1 MNAMKKLILTAIAA
15 AAIVSCSDWT
25 QTEPL
30 EPVVRYPWQES
41 PQLWEEYKAS
51 VREYKERDHSIIYA
65 RLENSPEKVTN
76 EKHFL
81 RSLPDSLDIVTL
93 TNAAA
98 FSQHD
103 AEDLAWVQSFGTK
116 VLYHIDTDEN
126 PDGVQTAVSSVAA
139 NGLNGFSFTAVY
151 KFGDQTHSDAISAVI
166 DRLVQAR
173 SEGQLLVFEGNPLA
187 IPADKRESI
196 DYYVLNCVDYEKIH
210 NINLGVYEAVEKCGL
225 PAEKILLSAKVGA
238 IIEDESKS
246 KVDALS
252 EMTERVVTY
261 GNLGGLAVYDI
272 EKDYYHYD
280 GNYVALRGA
289 IQTLNPSK

>member
-116 VLYHIDTDEN
+116 VLYHIADFSAAE
-126 PDGVQTAVSSVAA
+126 AAISSVKA
-139 NGLNGFSFTAVY
+139 NGLDGFSFTASY
-151 KFGDQTHSDAISAVI
+151 KFGDQEHTAAISAMI
-166 DRLVQAR
+166 DRLVSAK

-210 NINLGVYEAVEKCGL
+210 NINRGVYEAVEKCGL

>member
-116 VLYHIDTDEN
+116 VLYHIADFSAAE
-126 PDGVQTAVSSVAA
+126 AAISSVKA
-139 NGLNGFSFTAVY
+139 NGLDGFSFTASC
-151 KFGDQTHSDAISAVI
+151 KFGDQEHTAAISAMI
-166 DRLVQAR
+166 DRLVSAK

>member
-15 AAIVSCSDWT
+15 ATMVSCSDWT

-41 PQLWEEYKAS
+41 PHLWEEYKAS

-116 VLYHIDTDEN
+116 VLYHIADFGAAE
-126 PDGVQTAVSSVAA
+126 AAISSVKA
-139 NGLNGFSFTAVY
+139 NGLDGFSFTASY
-151 KFGDQTHSDAISAVI
+151 KFGDQEHTAAISAMI
-166 DRLVQAR
+166 DRLVSAK
-173 SEGQLLVFEGNPLA
+173 SEGQLLVFEGNPMA
-187 IPADKRESI
+187 IPADKRDVM
-196 DYYVLNCVDYEKIH
+196 DY
-210 NINLGVYEAVEKCGL
+210 
-225 PAEKILLSAKVGA
+225 
-238 IIEDESKS
+238 
-246 KVDALS
+246 
-252 EMTERVVTY
+252 
-261 GNLGGLAVYDI
+261 
-272 EKDYYHYD
+272 
-280 GNYVALRGA
+280 
-289 IQTLNPSK
+289 

>member
-116 VLYHIDTDEN
+116 VLYHIADFSAAE
-126 PDGVQTAVSSVAA
+126 AAISSVKA
-139 NGLNGFSFTAVY
+139 NGLDGFSFTASY
-151 KFGDQTHSDAISAVI
+151 KFGDQEYTAAISAMI
-166 DRLVQAR
+166 DRLVSAK
-173 SEGQLLVFEGNPLA
+173 SGGQLLVFEGNPLA

>member
-98 FSQHD
+98 VSQHD

-116 VLYHIDTDEN
+116 VLYHIADFSAAE
-126 PDGVQTAVSSVAA
+126 AAISSVKA
-139 NGLNGFSFTAVY
+139 NGLDGFSFTASY
-151 KFGDQTHSDAISAVI
+151 KFGDQEHTAAISAMI
-166 DRLVQAR
+166 DRLVSAK

>member
-116 VLYHIDTDEN
+116 VLYHIADFSAAE
-126 PDGVQTAVSSVAA
+126 AAISSVKA
-139 NGLNGFSFTAVY
+139 NGLDGFSFTASY
-151 KFGDQTHSDAISAVI
+151 KFGDQEHTAAISAMI
-166 DRLVQAR
+166 DRLVSAK

-210 NINLGVYEAVEKCGL
+210 NINLGVYDAVEKCGL

>member
-116 VLYHIDTDEN
+116 VLYHSADFSAAEAAI
-126 PDGVQTAVSSVAA
+126 SSVKA
-139 NGLNGFSFTAVY
+139 NGLDGFSFTASY
-151 KFGDQTHSDAISAVI
+151 KFGDQEHTAAISAMI
-166 DRLVQAR
+166 DRLVSAK

-289 IQTLNPSK
+289 IKTLNPSK

>member
-1 MNAMKKLILTAIAA
+1 MKQTIIITTLLLLTA
-15 AAIVSCSDWT
+15 CSDWT

-116 VLYHIDTDEN
+116 VLYHIADF
-126 PDGVQTAVSSVAA
+126 GAA
-139 NGLNGFSFTAVY
+139 EA
-151 KFGDQTHSDAISAVI
+151 AISAMI
-166 DRLVQAR
+166 DRLVSAK
-173 SEGQLLVFEGNPLA
+173 SEGQLLVFEGNPMA
-187 IPADKRESI
+187 IPADKRDVI
-196 DYYVLNCVDYEKIH
+196 DYYVLNCIDYDKAH
-210 NINLGVYEAVEKCGL
+210 NINIAVYESLEKCAL
-225 PAEKILLSAKVGA
+225 PKDRLLLSAKVGA
-238 IIEDESKS
+238 VLETESKA
-246 KVDALS
+246 KVDALT
-252 EMTERVVTY
+252 EMTGRVVTY
-261 GNLGGLAVYDI
+261 GDLGGLAVYDI
-272 EKDYYHYD
+272 EKDYYHFD
-280 GNYVALRGA
+280 GNYVAVRTA

>member
-116 VLYHIDTDEN
+116 VLYHIADFSAAE
-126 PDGVQTAVSSVAA
+126 AAISSVKA
-139 NGLNGFSFTAVY
+139 NGLDGFSFTASY
-151 KFGDQTHSDAISAVI
+151 KFGDQEHTAAISAMI
-166 DRLVQAR
+166 DRLVSAK

-196 DYYVLNCVDYEKIH
+196 DYYVLNCVEYEKMH

>member
-65 RLENSPEKVTN
+65 CLENSPEKVTN

-116 VLYHIDTDEN
+116 VLYHIADFSAAE
-126 PDGVQTAVSSVAA
+126 AAISSVKA
-139 NGLNGFSFTAVY
+139 NGLDGFSFTASY
-151 KFGDQTHSDAISAVI
+151 KFGDQEHTAAISAMI
-166 DRLVQAR
+166 DRLVSAK
-173 SEGQLLVFEGNPLA
+173 SEGQLLVFEGNSLA

>member
-41 PQLWEEYKAS
+41 PQIWEEYKAS

-116 VLYHIDTDEN
+116 VLYHIADFGAAE
-126 PDGVQTAVSSVAA
+126 AAISSVKA
-139 NGLNGFSFTAVY
+139 NGLDGFSFTASY
-151 KFGDQTHSDAISAVI
+151 KFGDQEHTAAISAMI
-166 DRLVQAR
+166 DRLVSAK
-173 SEGQLLVFEGNPLA
+173 SEGQLLVFEGNPMA
-187 IPADKRESI
+187 IPADKRDVI
-196 DYYVLNCVDYEKIH
+196 DYYVLNCIDYDKAH
-210 NINLGVYEAVEKCGL
+210 NINIAVYESLEKCAL
-225 PAEKILLSAKVGA
+225 PPV
-238 IIEDESKS
+238 
-246 KVDALS
+246 
-252 EMTERVVTY
+252 
-261 GNLGGLAVYDI
+261 
-272 EKDYYHYD
+272 
-280 GNYVALRGA
+280 
-289 IQTLNPSK
+289 

>member
-103 AEDLAWVQSFGTK
+103 AEDLARVQSFGTK
-116 VLYHIDTDEN
+116 VLYHIADFSAAE
-126 PDGVQTAVSSVAA
+126 AAISSVKA
-139 NGLNGFSFTAVY
+139 NGLDGFSFTASY
-151 KFGDQTHSDAISAVI
+151 KFGDQEHTAAISAMI
-166 DRLVQAR
+166 DRLVSAK

>member
-1 MNAMKKLILTAIAA
+1 MNAMKKLILTAIAT

-103 AEDLAWVQSFGTK
+103 VEDLAWVQSFGTK
-116 VLYHIDTDEN
+116 VLYHIADFSAAE
-126 PDGVQTAVSSVAA
+126 AAISSVKA
-139 NGLNGFSFTAVY
+139 NGLDGFSFTASY
-151 KFGDQTHSDAISAVI
+151 KFGDQEHTAAISAMI
-166 DRLVQAR
+166 DRLVSAK

-196 DYYVLNCVDYEKIH
+196 DYYVLNCVEYEKMH

>member
-116 VLYHIDTDEN
+116 VLYHIADFSAAE
-126 PDGVQTAVSSVAA
+126 AAISSVKA
-139 NGLNGFSFTAVY
+139 NGLDGFSFTASY
-151 KFGDQTHSDAISAVI
+151 KFGDQEHTAAISAMI
-166 DRLVQAR
+166 DRLVSAK

-196 DYYVLNCVDYEKIH
+196 DDYVLNCVDYEKIH

>member
-116 VLYHIDTDEN
+116 VLYHIADFSAAE
-126 PDGVQTAVSSVAA
+126 AAISSVKA
-139 NGLNGFSFTAVY
+139 NGLDGFSFTASY
-151 KFGDQTHSDAISAVI
+151 KFGDQEHTAAISAMI
-166 DRLVQAR
+166 DRLVSAK
-173 SEGQLLVFEGNPLA
+173 SEGQLLVFEGNSLA

>member
-41 PQLWEEYKAS
+41 PHLWEEYKAS

-116 VLYHIDTDEN
+116 VLYHIADFGAAE
-126 PDGVQTAVSSVAA
+126 TAISSVKA
-139 NGLNGFSFTAVY
+139 NGLDGFSFTASY
-151 KFGDQTHSDAISAVI
+151 KFGDQEHTAAISAMI
-166 DRLVQAR
+166 DRLVSAK
-173 SEGQLLVFEGNPLA
+173 SEGQLLVFEGNPMS
-187 IPADKRESI
+187 IPADKRDVI
-196 DYYVLNCVDYEKIH
+196 DYYVLNCIDYDKAH
-210 NINLGVYEAVEKCGL
+210 NINIAVYESLEKCAL
-225 PAEKILLSAKVGA
+225 PKDRLLLSAKVGA
-238 IIEDESKS
+238 VLETESKA
-246 KVDALS
+246 KVDALT
-252 EMTERVVTY
+252 EMTGRVVTY
-261 GNLGGLAVYDI
+261 GDLGGLAVYDI
-272 EKDYYHYD
+272 EKDYYHFD
-280 GNYVALRGA
+280 GNYVAVRTA
-289 IQTLNPSK
+289 IQTLNPSR